1 MELMKAG
8 NDPELLKQMRVS
20 QPKVTRISL
29 THLLAKEQ
37 ESIGCMG
44 FGSWWICVKMHDFG
58 QVSLSL
64 LGFTFFVFFFF

>member
-1 MELMKAG
+1 MEAG
-8 NDPELLKQMRVS
+8 NDPELLKQTRVP

-37 ESIGCMG
+37 ENNGGVG

-58 QVSLSL
+58 QVSLSI
-64 LGFTFFVFFFF
+64 LGFTFFFF